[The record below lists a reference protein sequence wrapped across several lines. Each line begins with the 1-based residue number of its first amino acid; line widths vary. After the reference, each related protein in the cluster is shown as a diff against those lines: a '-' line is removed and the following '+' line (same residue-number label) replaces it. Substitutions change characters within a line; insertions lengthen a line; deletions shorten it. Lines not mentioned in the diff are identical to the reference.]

1 MCGRLD
7 FVDFRPVKSCTQ
19 DLIRDFLV
27 NSISLGKGDLIP
39 GIQQYLGLAQ
49 LPARPVKS
57 CTQDLIRDFLVN
69 SHHSPAL

>member
-1 MCGRLD
+1 MCEGLD

-27 NSISLGKGDLIP
+27 NSISLGKGHVIP

-57 CTQDLIRDFLVN
+57 CTQDLLRDFL
-69 SHHSPAL
+69 